1 MKYRIILTEQFR
13 KDLDTI
19 KRSGDKVSVKRVA
32 RFLVELA
39 EHPETGTGKPEPLR
53 YKLSGLWS
61 RRVNKFDRLIYRIVD
76 DKLIVEVIS
85 SVGHYGD
92 E

>member
-1 MKYRIILTEQFR
+1 MKYKIILTEQFC
-13 KDLDTI
+13 KDLETL

-32 RFLVELA
+32 RFLIELQ
-39 EHPETGTGKPEPLR
+39 EHPETGTGKPEPLKH
-53 YKLSGLWS
+53 KLSGLWS
-61 RRVNKFDRLIYRIVD
+61 RRVNKFDRLIYRIAD
-76 DKLIVEVIS
+76 NKLIVEVLS

>member
-1 MKYRIILTEQFR
+1 MKYKIIITEQFR
-13 KDLDTI
+13 KDLETL
-19 KRSGDKVSVKRVA
+19 KRSGDKVSVKKVA
-32 RFLVELA
+32 RLLVELE
-39 EHPETGTGKPEPLR
+39 EHPETGTGNPEPLR
-53 YKLSGLWS
+53 YNLSGLWS

-92 E
+92 K